1 VNARGRGR
9 GLRDFRDRVAF
20 VTGASS
26 GIGEQLARDLAR
38 RGARVALV
46 ARRAERLHALAAAL
60 GGAARALVVPA
71 DVGDARAVAEAVTAA
86 HRHFGRLDL
95 VVNAAGVARHVLFK
109 DHDLADIE
117 QLVRTNLLGTIYVA
131 KAAIPLLRAGGGGW
145 IVNVSSVA
153 GKLGQPDEAVYAAT
167 KFGVTG
173 LSESI
178 AYELAPLG
186 IHVLTVYPALVRT
199 EMFTPEILARMPERA
214 TRTFMDP
221 PEFCAA
227 VLRALE
233 RGAYEVTVPSYVGI
247 AYVLRTVWPALHR
260 RIMRNLRLP
269 VLPDLER

>member
-1 VNARGRGR
+1 MRKRLV
-9 GLRDFRDRVAF
+9 DYRDRVAF
-20 VTGASS
+20 ITGASS
-26 GIGEQLARDLAR
+26 GIGEQLARDLAA
-38 RGARVALV
+38 RGARVAVL

-60 GGAARALVVPA
+60 GGPERALVLPA
-71 DVGDARAVAEAVTAA
+71 DVADSQAVGRAVAATRE
-86 HRHFGRLDL
+86 RFGRLDI

-117 QLVRTNLLGTIYVA
+117 HMVRTNLLGTIYVL
-131 KAAIPLLRAGGGGW
+131 KAAIPALRAGGGGW

-153 GKLGQPDEAVYAAT
+153 GKLGQPDEAVYSAT
-167 KFGVTG
+167 KFGVSG
-173 LSESI
+173 LSEGI

-214 TRTFMDP
+214 KRTFMETP
-221 PEFCAA
+221 AFCAA

-247 AYVLRTVWPALHR
+247 AYLLRAVLPALHR

>member
-1 VNARGRGR
+1 MRWREY
-9 GLRDFRDRVAF
+9 RDRVAL

-26 GIGEQLARDLAR
+26 GIGEQLARDLAA
-38 RGARVALV
+38 RGMRVALV
-46 ARRAERLHALAAAL
+46 ARRAERLATLASAL
-60 GGAARALVVPA
+60 GGAARALAVPA
-71 DVGDARAVAEAVTAA
+71 DVGDRAAAEGAVATARA
-86 HRHFGRLDL
+86 HFARLDL

-109 DHDLADIE
+109 DHDVADVE
-117 QLVRTNLLGTIYVA
+117 QLVRTNLLGTIYVT
-131 KAAIPLLRAGGGGW
+131 KAAIPALRATGGGA

-214 TRTFMDP
+214 TRTFIDP

-247 AYVLRTVWPALHR
+247 AYLLRALLPALHR
-260 RIMRNLRLP
+260 RIMRNIRLP

>member
-1 VNARGRGR
+1 MRWREYR
-9 GLRDFRDRVAF
+9 ERVAL
-20 VTGASS
+20 VTGGSS
-26 GIGEQLARDLAR
+26 GIGEQLARDLAA
-38 RGARVALV
+38 RGMRVAVL
-46 ARRAERLHALAAAL
+46 ARRADRLAALATAL
-60 GGAARALVVPA
+60 GGPERTLALTV
-71 DVGDARAVAEAVTAA
+71 DVGDRAAVERAVAAV
-86 HRHFGRLDL
+86 HERFGRLDL

-109 DHDLADIE
+109 DHEPADIE
-117 QLVRTNLLGTIYVA
+117 QLVRTNLLGTIWVC
-131 KAAIPLLRAGGGGW
+131 KAALPALRATGGGT

-178 AYELAPLG
+178 GYELAPLG

-214 TRTFMDP
+214 TRTFIDP

-233 RGAYEVTVPSYVGI
+233 RGKHEVTVPSYVGI
-247 AYVLRTVWPALHR
+247 AYAMRVLLPALHR

-269 VLPDLER
+269 ALPDLER